1 MNEMNE
7 GMRKVELLAPARNAD
22 VGIEAFN
29 HGADAVYIGAPAFS
43 ARAAAGNSVQDVER
57 LARYGHQFGA
67 KTIVALNTILTDAE
81 LPEAERLTWQLYEAG
96 VDALIIQDLGLL
108 QLDLPP
114 IELHASTQT
123 DNRTIEKTRLM
134 RDLGMSRVVMARELS
149 IEQIRAIH
157 EAVPEV
163 ELECFVHGA
172 LCVCISGQCYMS
184 AALTGR
190 SANRGECAQ
199 PCRLPMDLLSAKGEE
214 LLARQKHLLSLRDM
228 NRSAYIAQLIEAG
241 VTSLKIEGRLKDVS
255 YVKNVVAYYRR
266 LIDALVSGFRSGAL
280 VSGCKSETALKPE
293 TLKLETLKPETLKPE
308 TLKPE
313 TLKPETLKPETL
325 KPETLK
331 PETLKP
337 ETLKPETLKP
347 ETLKPETPWSPASLG
362 HCTYTFEPRLE
373 KSFNRGFTSYF
384 AEGER
389 EPMWN
394 FESPKARGER
404 IGVVDKVM
412 RDCFSIRLDDATTE
426 LHNGDGLAVGAL
438 GFRLNRYEPQS
449 RTCFLLEGAKMCQQ
463 LQRGQVVWRNL
474 DTAFEQQLA
483 KPSAKR
489 QLPVLISF
497 EASAEVLTLRMC
509 LEERPEVQVEVSQ
522 PGTYE
527 LAQKPQRENIG
538 KQLAKLGDT
547 VFCLG
552 KLEVE
557 GDDRFVP
564 SSHLSELRRRAC
576 EELMERWQKVQT
588 TLRTAYRA
596 HDYATLAKGVDAQGV
611 LPTDYLANVMNGKAR
626 ETYASMGLENVS
638 EAFELQKN
646 KEGMVMQTRHCLKY
660 AFGQCPRYVNP
671 EPEKLLH
678 TEVKL
683 GNESVLKI
691 GNKKFILKF
700 GCKNDCISE
709 IFTIFAPNL
718 SKK

>member
-1 MNEMNE
+1 
-7 GMRKVELLAPARNAD
+7 MRKVELLAPARNAE

-81 LPEAERLTWQLYEAG
+81 LPEAELLTWQLYEAG

-114 IELHASTQT
+114 MELHASTQT

-280 VSGCKSETALKPE
+280 VSGFRSGA
-293 TLKLETLKPETLKPE
+293 
-308 TLKPE
+308 
-313 TLKPETLKPETL
+313 
-325 KPETLK
+325 
-331 PETLKP
+331 
-337 ETLKPETLKP
+337 
-347 ETLKPETPWSPASLG
+347 ASLG

-489 QLPVLISF
+489 LLPVEISF

-626 ETYASMGLENVS
+626 ETYTSMGLENVS

-678 TEVKL
+678 PEVKL

-718 SKK
+718 K

>member
-1 MNEMNE
+1 MNE
-7 GMRKVELLAPARNAD
+7 GMRKVELLAPARNAE

-29 HGADAVYIGAPAFS
+29 HGADAVYIGAPVFS

-114 IELHASTQT
+114 MELHASTQT

-266 LIDALVSGFRSGAL
+266 LIDAL
-280 VSGCKSETALKPE
+280 
-293 TLKLETLKPETLKPE
+293 
-308 TLKPE
+308 
-313 TLKPETLKPETL
+313 
-325 KPETLK
+325 
-331 PETLKP
+331 
-337 ETLKPETLKP
+337 KP

-483 KPSAKR
+483 KPSSKR
-489 QLPVLISF
+489 LLPVVISF

-557 GDDRFVP
+557 GYDRFVP

-678 TEVKL
+678 PEVKL

-718 SKK
+718 K